1 MCGITGIFDTRGTR
15 PLDDALIGRM
25 TEALHHRG
33 PDQGSVHVQPG
44 LALGHRRLSI
54 LDLSPLGTQPM
65 WSPDRK
71 VVIVFNGEI
80 YNFKTV
86 RAELKTL
93 GHAFR
98 SECDTEVII
107 AAWQQWG
114 EASVEKL
121 NGMFAY
127 VLWDAEREVLF
138 MARDR
143 IGIKPLYYSLLP
155 DGRLLF
161 GSELKALMLC
171 PELPRKLDQRAVDEY
186 FALGYVPDPRSIF
199 EGVCKLEA
207 GYRVTLR
214 RGDGEV
220 RPQRYWD
227 VPFEPLP
234 PASEAEYAEEL
245 IRRLRASVDSQLV
258 SDVPLGAFLSGGV
271 DSSSVV
277 AMMADIA
284 GNDVN
289 TCSISFGDPAFNEAR
304 FAKAVA
310 ERYHTAHRERQVD
323 PEDFSLLDTLPGL
336 YDEPFADSSAMP
348 TYRVCQLAREQ
359 VTVALSGD
367 GGDESMAGY
376 RRYRWHMY
384 EERVRR
390 LLPQAIRG
398 PLFGLAGA
406 LYPKMDWAPRVF
418 RAKATLQGCARDSV
432 EGYFHS
438 VSILPDYLR
447 ASLWSDGFRRDLQG
461 YTALQAFRDQM
472 RHAPTDHWLSKTQY
486 LDFKTYLPGDI
497 LTKVDR
503 ASMAHSLEVRVPI
516 LDHELVEWMSGLPP
530 DLCLH
535 GREGKYIFKKALE
548 PWLPHDVIYRE
559 KMGFAVP
566 LGSWFRGPLAARMR
580 EAVLGPRLLDS
591 GLFDADFLRRMVTE
605 HQSGLRE
612 FSAPLWSL
620 LMFDGFLRGNE
631 QSIVPTP
638 AARHAEA
645 VL

>member
-1 MCGITGIFDTRGTR
+1 MCGIVGIFDTRDKR
-15 PLDDALIGRM
+15 PLDDGLIRRMNDALF
-25 TEALHHRG
+25 HRG
-33 PDQGSVHVQPG
+33 PDEGAEHVEPG

-54 LDLSPLGTQPM
+54 LDLSPAGSQPM
-65 WSPDRK
+65 WSADRS
-71 VVIVFNGEI
+71 VVMVYNGEV
-80 YNFKTV
+80 YNF
-86 RAELKTL
+86 RALRKELAAL
-93 GHAFR
+93 GHSFR
-98 SECDTEVII
+98 SECDTEVLI

-127 VLWDAEREVLF
+127 VLWDAKREVLF

-143 IGIKPLYYSLLP
+143 IGIKPLYYSLLA

-161 GSELKALMLC
+161 GSELKALMIC
-171 PELPRKLDQRAVDEY
+171 AELPRKLAPRAIDEY
-186 FALGYVPDPRSIF
+186 FALGYVPDPHCIF
-199 EGVCKLEA
+199 EGVFKLEA
-207 GYRVTLR
+207 GFCASVK
-214 RGDGEV
+214 RGDREV
-220 RPQRYWD
+220 KPRRYWD
-227 VPFEPLP
+227 VPFKPLP
-234 PASEAEYAEEL
+234 KASEAEYAEEL
-245 IRRLRASVDSQLV
+245 IRRLRGSVGSQLV

-284 GNDVN
+284 GNDVK

-304 FAKAVA
+304 FAKMVA
-310 ERYHTAHRERQVD
+310 ERYHTAHREREVD
-323 PEDFSLLDTLPGL
+323 PDDFSLIDTLAGL

-367 GGDESMAGY
+367 GGDEGMAGY

-390 LLPQAIRG
+390 VLPQALRG

-406 LYPKMDWAPRVF
+406 LYPKMDWAPRVL

-432 EGYFHS
+432 EGYYHS

-447 ASLWSDGFRRDLQG
+447 GSLWSEGFRRELQG
-461 YTALQAFRDQM
+461 YSAVESFRDQM
-472 RHAPTDHWLSKTQY
+472 RNAPTDHWLSKTQY

-503 ASMAHSLEVRVPI
+503 ASMAHSLEVRVPL
-516 LDHELVEWMSGLPP
+516 LDHEFVEWVSGLPP

-548 PWLPHDVIYRE
+548 PWLPNDVMYRE

-566 LGSWFRGPLAARMR
+566 LGKWFRGPLKERVR
-580 EAVLGPRLLDS
+580 EAVLGPRIAGS
-591 GLFDADFLRRMVTE
+591 GLFDADFLRRMVDE
-605 HQSGLRE
+605 HQSGVRE

-620 LMFDGFLRGNE
+620 LMFDGFLRNSEGGTGD
-631 QSIVPTP
+631 SV
-638 AARHAEA
+638 ASSRRVAMA
-645 VL
+645 